1 MSITY
6 TDRFYTSD
14 LLYKN
19 IRDLLITYPFLQSE
33 NIGFSV
39 LGNSIPYIRLGRGPK
54 HVFYFASIHAN
65 ESITTNILMKFV
77 EDFCIAYVRK

>member
-14 LLYKN
+14 LFYKN

-39 LGNSIPYIRLGRGPK
+39 LEISIPLLFMPMNLLPLIFL
-54 HVFYFASIHAN
+54 
-65 ESITTNILMKFV
+65 
-77 EDFCIAYVRK
+77 